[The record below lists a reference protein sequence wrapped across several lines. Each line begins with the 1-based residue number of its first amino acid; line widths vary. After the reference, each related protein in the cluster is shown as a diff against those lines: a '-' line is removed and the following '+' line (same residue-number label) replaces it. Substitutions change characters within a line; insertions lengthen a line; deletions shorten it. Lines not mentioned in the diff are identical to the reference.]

1 MLKRADGRRDVDR
14 PVSDVLDGTQRT
26 GPELMALQIEIMTRI
41 HEVQVRQRELLE
53 AMHVTQERWV
63 ASNEPEPIDDAT
75 LRSEPVHPAPQV
87 PVRLLGSLML
97 RVTLAAMPAMVLI
110 GLIWLATMLGLI
122 AILAR
127 FGVLGGGGPF

>member
-1 MLKRADGRRDVDR
+1 MLKRTDGRRDVDR

-53 AMHVTQERWV
+53 AMHLTQERWV
-63 ASNEPEPIDDAT
+63 ASNEPGPIDNAT
-75 LRSEPVHPAPQV
+75 ERRESEYLAPRV
-87 PVRLLGSLML
+87 PVRVLGGMML

-110 GLIWLATMLGLI
+110 GLIWLATMLSLI
-122 AILAR
+122 AILAS
-127 FGVLGGGGPF
+127 FGVFGGRWPV

>member
-14 PVSDVLDGTQRT
+14 PVSDVLDGMQRT

-53 AMHVTQERWV
+53 AMHITQERWV
-63 ASNEPEPIDDAT
+63 ASNETGPTEGAA
-75 LRSEPVHPAPQV
+75 LRNEPVHPAPQV
-87 PVRLLGSLML
+87 PVRVLGGMML
-97 RVTLAAMPAMVLI
+97 RITLAAMPAMVVI

-122 AILAR
+122 VILAR
-127 FGVLGGGGPF
+127 FGVFGGGGTF